1 MAHRPHSRSTV
12 DACPYCSSVR
22 SNLLGHMAPG
32 FSLSTS
38 LKKKVN
44 NMSAREAATNAA
56 TYTSAGSAILF
67 GMSANEIAA
76 AVGAAVAILTF
87 LTNLW
92 YKHQHLRLAKV
103 KAECIKPGYP
113 CPEVPA
119 DE

>member
-1 MAHRPHSRSTV
+1 MA
-12 DACPYCSSVR
+12 
-22 SNLLGHMAPG
+22 NLLGNLAPG

-56 TYTSAGSAILF
+56 TYTSAGGAILF

-92 YKHQHLRLAKV
+92 YKHQHLRLAKA
-103 KAECIKPGYP
+103 KAECVKPGYP
-113 CPEVPA
+113 CPEAPD